1 MNGRRRGAGIIPARA
16 GFTCRGPPG
25 RPGSGDH
32 PRSRGVYWVIKE
44 FVKTGAGIIPARA
57 GFTRGT
63 CSTGVREHGSSPLA
77 RGLPR
82 AEPRTVNAGRIIP
95 ARAGF
100 TDPRRD
106 RWGWSR
112 DHPRSRGVYM
122 PRAARATRVR
132 GSSPLARGL
141 LGHQGVRQ
149 DRGRDHPRSRGVYA
163 RDMLHRRPRARIIPA
178 RAGFTPRRAE
188 NRERGPD
195 HPRSRGVYRSP
206 A

>member
-112 DHPRSRGVYM
+112 DHPRSRGVY
-122 PRAARATRVR
+122 PCPPAPTATWA

-141 LGHQGVRQ
+141 REPATG
-149 DRGRDHPRSRGVYA
+149 DPAD
-163 RDMLHRRPRARIIPA
+163 ARIIPA
-178 RAGFTPRRAE
+178 RAGFT
-188 NRERGPD
+188 NERPHDNEWDAD
-195 HPRSRGVYRSP
+195 HPRSRGVYPSMR
-206 A
+206 ALMVG